1 MLPYGNRCASRTPHL
16 FAYLFDWSS
25 LTQECRFNI
34 YGTLI
39 AVRGNPGAWRAFYL
53 GTEGKR
59 RPADFIIPDDIQ
71 ADALCEYLAD
81 LFHEEATPRNNTA
94 TQISSPAFEV

>member
-1 MLPYGNRCASRTPHL
+1 MLPYANRCISRTPHL

-25 LTQECRFNI
+25 LMQECRFNI
-34 YGTLI
+34 FGTLI
-39 AVRGNPGAWRAFYL
+39 AIRGNPGAWRAFYL

-94 TQISSPAFEV
+94 TRISSAPFEA

>member
-1 MLPYGNRCASRTPHL
+1 M
-16 FAYLFDWSS
+16 
-25 LTQECRFNI
+25 QEFRFNVF
-34 YGTLI
+34 GTLI
-39 AVRGNPGAWRAFYL
+39 GIRGMPGAWRASYL
-53 GTEGKR
+53 GAEGKR

-94 TQISSPAFEV
+94 TQISSPAFEA